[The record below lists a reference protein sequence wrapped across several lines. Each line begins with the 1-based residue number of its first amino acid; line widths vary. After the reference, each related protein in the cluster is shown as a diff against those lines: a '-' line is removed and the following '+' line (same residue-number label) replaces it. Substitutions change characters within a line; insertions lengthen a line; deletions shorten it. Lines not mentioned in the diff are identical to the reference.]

1 MLDKGECREW
11 ADRVKSEPDGLAA
24 FKFNALVRAG
34 STALPGAGSGPA
46 VGSTLANAFRSS
58 GKGGFPYSTTLDG
71 EDFRGAGKG
80 YMNVREA
87 AGDDIDIPS
96 SKTYIDWLM
105 EDVTTHARMH
115 ARQ

>member
-11 ADRVKSEPDGLAA
+11 ADRVKSEPDGLTA
-24 FKFNALVRAG
+24 FKFNALVR
-34 STALPGAGSGPA
+34 AGSGPA